1 MDVKLDNWF
10 RPNIDKEVLREL
22 TKKSDI
28 KGLVHVGIYF
38 SLLSI
43 VGYLAYFTWGSWWSI
58 FWFYIYGNIFC
69 FCNPI
74 WHETGHKTAFKTKFL
89 NEIFYY
95 ISCFMAYFEP
105 TRWRF
110 THFVHHGNTYSTKN
124 PYDHEIEYDN
134 NLKDTPKKLIMNLIP
149 FGELLFFKKSIA
161 FEVIKHA
168 FNIKTKVMTESI
180 PENARPR
187 AILISRIYVGIWLSI
202 IIWSLLISSWLP
214 VLYLLLPHYY
224 GKGLHKLVAFTQHA
238 GLARDVKDH
247 RLSARD
253 MKLNPILSFLYWKM
267 EYHCVHH
274 MFPTVPAYNL
284 EKLHY
289 HLKEQL
295 PEIKNGLI
303 DTYKEIIPALK
314 KQRDE
319 PDYHLD
325 ISLPKQQTS

>member
-1 MDVKLDNWF
+1 MSKEAKKNYVEEMKKNFTENESVMIAQYQGLNVNELDAL
-10 RPNIDKEVLREL
+10 RKELRDK
-22 TKKSDI
+22 
-28 KGLVHVGIYF
+28 GI
-38 SLLSI
+38 L
-43 VGYLAYFTWGSWWSI
+43 
-58 FWFYIYGNIFC
+58 
-69 FCNPI
+69 
-74 WHETGHKTAFKTKFL
+74 FK
-89 NEIFYY
+89 I
-95 ISCFMAYFEP
+95 
-105 TRWRF
+105 
-110 THFVHHGNTYSTKN
+110 TKN
-124 PYDHEIEYDN
+124 RITKIA
-134 NLKDTPKKLIMNLIP
+134 LKDTPKKLLMNLIP
-149 FGELLFFKKSIA
+149 FGEFFFFKKSIA

-168 FNIKTKVMTESI
+168 FGIKTKVMIDSI

-187 AILISRIYVGIWLSI
+187 AILISRIYLFIWASI

-253 MKLNPILSFLYWKM
+253 MKLNPLLSFLYWKM

-289 HLKEQL
+289 HLKDQL
-295 PEIKNGLI
+295 PEIKNGI
-303 DTYKEIIPALK
+303 FDTYKEIIPALK

-319 PDYHLD
+319 PSYHLN
-325 ISLPKQQTS
+325 ISLPGQQLS

>member
-1 MDVKLDNWF
+1 MDVKLDKWF
-10 RPNIDKEVLREL
+10 RPKIDKEVLKEL
-22 TKKSDI
+22 TQKSDL
-28 KGLVHVGIYF
+28 KGLLHVSFYF
-38 SLLSI
+38 SFLLI
-43 VGYLAYFTWGSWWSI
+43 TGLLAYYTWGTWWSV

-89 NEIFYY
+89 NEFFYY

-105 TRWRF
+105 TRWRY
-110 THFVHHGNTYSTKN
+110 THFIHHGNTYSTKN
-124 PYDHEIEYDN
+124 PYDHEIEYEN
-134 NLKDTPKKLIMNLIP
+134 NLKDTPKKLLLNLIP

-161 FEVIKHA
+161 YEVIKHA
-168 FNIKTKVMTESI
+168 LGIQTKVMMDSI
-180 PENARPR
+180 PENAKTR
-187 AILISRIYVGIWLSI
+187 AVLISRIYILIWLFI

-224 GKGLHKLVAFTQHA
+224 GKGLHKFVAFTQHA

-284 EKLHY
+284 EKLHD
-289 HLKEQL
+289 HLKDQL

-303 DTYKEIIPALK
+303 ETYKEIIPALK
-314 KQRDE
+314 KQKLE
-319 PDYHLD
+319 PNYHLKV
-325 ISLPKQQTS
+325 SLPTQQSF